1 MNLKLKQPV
10 AQLCCCHKFNVQ
22 RFNQMIGTDG
32 WTIIMRCVAIGFI
45 LGFVFALTPAGAQNQ
60 AGDSL
65 PMYGQP
71 QIVRPDHLKKAD
83 ETFIRDAIAKYGSRQ
98 GASNAFVAWGW
109 AFVKNNQPDLALQR
123 FNQSWLLNPKNY
135 QAFWGFGA
143 ILSDRGKLAEAIEQ
157 LEVARELNNDPLQ
170 RVPLLSDLGAVHSE
184 YATRMPPDKQL
195 DRAHHF
201 VVANNRFVES
211 LEIDPNYAPSWR
223 AWAISLYEQERYSE
237 ARIKAQRAQ
246 DLKAEPFPAG
256 FFKKLGD
263 KLPKPG

>member
-1 MNLKLKQPV
+1 
-10 AQLCCCHKFNVQ
+10 
-22 RFNQMIGTDG
+22 
-32 WTIIMRCVAIGFI
+32 MRCVAIGFI